1 MKSEGKKIMN
11 EVTPEVPTKPG
22 RRSFKAVLRQFARS
36 LVAQGVSKDKIR
48 AAEAAMVVRKNGG
61 MTVTLDNKFRNK
73 LSRVLTHIGAKAVV
87 NLTPRGIKVH
97 KYDSYHSY
105 LDCVKTA
112 NRHRVAAA
120 ATKKQ

>member
-1 MKSEGKKIMN
+1 MKSEGNKIML
-11 EVTPEVPTKPG
+11 ESTPTVPTTSG

-48 AAEAAMVVRKNGG
+48 AAESAMAVRKNGG
-61 MTVTLDNKFRNK
+61 MTVTLDNKFRSK
-73 LSRVLTHIGAKAVV
+73 LSKVLTHIGAKAVI

-97 KYDSYHSY
+97 RYDSYHSY

-112 NRHRVAAA
+112 NRHRAAYAAA
-120 ATKKQ
+120 KK